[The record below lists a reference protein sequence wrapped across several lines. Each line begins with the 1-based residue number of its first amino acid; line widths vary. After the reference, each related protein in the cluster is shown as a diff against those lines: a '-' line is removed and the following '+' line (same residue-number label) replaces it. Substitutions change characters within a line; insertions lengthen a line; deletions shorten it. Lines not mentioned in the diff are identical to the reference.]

1 MNNAEQHRQ
10 TAIALGQSLGKK
22 ARETGVKNREI
33 SVSTGIPETT
43 LSRIFNGRV
52 CARLEYLVAIANELG
67 FSLVLCSPMPT
78 FKSNWLPKC
87 AERNT

>member
-1 MNNAEQHRQ
+1 MNNAETHRQ

-33 SVSTGIPETT
+33 SIATGIPETT

-67 FSLVLCSPMPT
+67 FSIVLC
-78 FKSNWLPKC
+78 NGQC
-87 AERNT
+87 RQ